1 MTGKRMFALNQEIEN
16 GQWEIAEVVNP
27 ADLWALAEALIA
39 ITQHCHVPDELLA
52 AWIGEPLPWII
63 ADVYRRYPAARP
75 ELERL
80 KKRLA
85 QGGNR

>member
-16 GQWEIAEVVNP
+16 GQWEIGAVNP
-27 ADLWALAEALIA
+27 ADLWTLTETLVA
-39 ITQHCHVPDELLA
+39 ITQHCHVPDELLT

-63 ADVYRRYPAARP
+63 SDVYRRYPAARP

-80 KKRLA
+80 KKRLEA
-85 QGGNR
+85 GGDR